1 MDGNAVGAIVFIIFI
16 VVFVVGGIVNQKKWR
31 RQEQAKRQEQEKRAE
46 RKRERE
52 EKQKQYILD
61 HHDDVLQKFAE
72 RRFQDREEPEDMA
85 HLVYLLIKKNPSL
98 LDDSGIDELI
108 KGLVNQRIGFLKQE
122 EFNRPILRLNPKDF
136 EDCLEIFCHRY
147 PKPSGKQFRRF
158 RWLVTEDSRF
168 APPCDLSD
176 LNDLKRLLEKKK
188 EELEQKEFNEK
199 ILRLEPKDFKGCLDI
214 FFHHYSNPSHN
225 KLGQFFRLVTEDSRF
240 SPPCDLLDLNDL
252 KRLLEEKK
260 QDIKAEEF
268 EKKLFQDSSNQDS
281 SLDQRLVSIEDVDG
295 MEGHDFESFL
305 EKLFTEMGYY
315 AEKTRGSGDQGADL
329 ILKKDGLTTVVQ
341 AKRSQK
347 KIPNKAVQ
355 EVLAGEKYY
364 GADRLMVVTNHFF
377 HESAKELAKRGSV
390 ELVDRNELRSWISS
404 NPISDRG

>member
-1 MDGNAVGAIVFIIFI
+1 MDNNAVVGIVIISI
-16 VVFVVGGIVNQKKWR
+16 FVVGVIIFAFAGDKKQKEREREEREREERER
-31 RQEQAKRQEQEKRAE
+31 RVQEIE
-46 RKRERE
+46 RKREERE
-52 EKQKQYILD
+52 RREREREQNILD
-61 HHDDVLQKFAE
+61 HHGDWIKKFAE
-72 RRFQDREEPEDMA
+72 RRFQGREEPGDMDKLIFS
-85 HLVYLLIKKNPSL
+85 LVRKTPSL
-98 LDDSGIDELI
+98 LDDLGIDKLV
-108 KGLVNQRIGFLKQE
+108 KSLVNQRIGFLEQE
-122 EFNRPILRLNPKDF
+122 
-136 EDCLEIFCHRY
+136 
-147 PKPSGKQFRRF
+147 
-158 RWLVTEDSRF
+158 
-168 APPCDLSD
+168 
-176 LNDLKRLLEKKK
+176 
-188 EELEQKEFNEK
+188 EFNEK

-214 FFHHYSNPSHN
+214 FFHRYSNPSHN
-225 KLGQFFRLVTEDSRF
+225 ELGQFFRLVTEDSRF
-240 SPPCDLLDLNDL
+240 SPPCDLSDLNDL

-260 QDIKAEEF
+260 QDIEVEEF

-315 AEKTRGSGDQGADL
+315 AEKTPGSGDQGADL

-341 AKRSQK
+341 AKRSQS
-347 KIPNKAVQ
+347 KISNKAVQ

-390 ELVDRNELRSWISS
+390 ELVDRNELESWIFS

>member
-1 MDGNAVGAIVFIIFI
+1 MDDNAVGPIVFIIFI
-16 VVFVVGGIVNQKKWR
+16 VVIFFVFVVVSEKKGR
-31 RQEQAKRQEQEKRAE
+31 RQE
-46 RKRERE
+46 RERE
-52 EKQKQYILD
+52 EQERERERREREQAKYILD

-85 HLVYLLIKKNPSL
+85 HLVRLLIKKNPSL

-168 APPCDLSD
+168 APPCDLSVF
-176 LNDLKRLLEKKK
+176 NDLKRLLEKKK

-240 SPPCDLLDLNDL
+240 SPPCDLSDLNDL

-260 QDIKAEEF
+260 QDIEVEEF

-281 SLDQRLVSIEDVDG
+281 SLDQRLVSIEDVDE

-341 AKRSQK
+341 AKRSQS
-347 KIPNKAVQ
+347 KISNKAVQ

-404 NPISDRG
+404 NPISDREV